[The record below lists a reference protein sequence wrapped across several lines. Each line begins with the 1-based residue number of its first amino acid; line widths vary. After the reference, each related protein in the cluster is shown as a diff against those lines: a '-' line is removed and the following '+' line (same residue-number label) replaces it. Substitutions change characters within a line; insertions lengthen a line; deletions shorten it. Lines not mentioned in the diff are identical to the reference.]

1 MSFRTQDEAK
11 LIAEFLTWYD
21 PHGDGS
27 ADAVLVRAFLEQRQ
41 AEAISCYLASPAGT

>member
-21 PHGDGS
+21 THGNGS
-27 ADAVLVRAFLEQRQ
+27 ADEALVRAFLEQRQ
-41 AEAISCYLASPAGT
+41 AEAVSCYAASLAGT